1 MRSSVAHDVAVTSR
15 SCASFL
21 VRRLVPPCF
30 WNAPI
35 GVFGSPA
42 EDVFLV
48 ADGDPRRHVFVDV
61 EEVAVRVCERRCLG
75 APLLEVVRCACI
87 GWLAGKLTLKLH
99 QSAATYVRVC
109 PMNVGLGGLR
119 S

>member
-1 MRSSVAHDVAVTSR
+1 MTSR

-61 EEVAVRVCERRCLG
+61 EEVAVRVCVSATASVRRCS
-75 APLLEVVRCACI
+75 RCMH
-87 GWLAGKLTLKLH
+87 WLAGKLTLKLH